1 MGYLMNSDLKRFIVV
16 GSITVLIDL
25 SVYYFFLGI
34 TNINTSK
41 TIGFLSGMVFAYYMN
56 NSFTFKHFNMNLKNF
71 IQFMFLYFIS
81 LCINLKINY
90 ELYELTQLIL
100 LAFIISTAT
109 SAMIN
114 YLGMKFWIFKTKG
127 GL

>member
-1 MGYLMNSDLKRFIVV
+1 MNSDLKRFIVV